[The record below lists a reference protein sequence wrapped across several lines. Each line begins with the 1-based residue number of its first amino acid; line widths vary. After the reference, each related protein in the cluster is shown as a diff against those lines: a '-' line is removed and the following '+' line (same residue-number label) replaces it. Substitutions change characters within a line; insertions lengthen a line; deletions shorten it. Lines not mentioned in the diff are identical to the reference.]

1 MAISVCSIKFRPNT
15 EQETVMKLFALRY
28 DLHEVKLW
36 CSRVKVQVGIN
47 VGVAILVEL
56 RGTTL

>member
-1 MAISVCSIKFRPNT
+1 
-15 EQETVMKLFALRY
+15 MKLFALRY
-28 DLHEVKLW
+28 DIHEVKLW